1 MKKLIYTHPTFSWVT
16 INGENVY
23 LEQGK
28 SYDLPSD
35 NAYIAALIEQG
46 YLVAAP
52 TVKLKSKSEK

>member
-1 MKKLIYTHPTFSWVT
+1 MKKFIYTNPTFSWIT

-28 SYDLPSD
+28 SYELPSD

-46 YLVAAP
+46 YLVPAP
-52 TVKLKSKSEK
+52 TSKLKIKSEK